1 MSLYNEQDITVH
13 IRGTMGDGFLNES
26 KYIAYSKTYNTT
38 TKAFTTTDSVNNA
51 DSNRNSVSIDKL
63 FGRITDSTLNGVL
76 GSNEVNNHILTWD
89 KSSECIKASDY
100 YVSTSVNNNSNQI
113 PTSSAVYTA
122 INNGF
127 NTNNACLFRG
137 TYTPASTSN
146 ATTLGGTWNNSS
158 GPVSG
163 KSQGYMWIVASG
175 GYFYDIIVEAG
186 DLIICGIDTPVDKS
200 SYYVIQKNIDPST
213 YVTLAGAQTITGT
226 KTFADVIVNG
236 SLNVSGNIV
245 GSLTGNA
252 TSATKLYSSAQVGS
266 ASLPVYFNQGVP
278 VACTA
283 SSIFS
288 SLTCSATNAISAT
301 IAGQT
306 RSISI
311 TNFVT
316 DALAT
321 AIEAKM
327 PFGSYVPLAGTS
339 TSEGKY
345 INGSLHF
352 AAATGERALCFNCRG
367 VTRYL
372 IKAQDGSADW
382 VDTYGFKIG
391 YKSAVTNKPFVVEMG
406 NNGTPIEALSIGQDG
421 EFIITSEKAPKYKTN
436 TILHTGIASVNSG
449 TRTITI
455 NGTSTQWVNN
465 YVTGATF
472 VNATNNDNKQIVR
485 LTLTRGGHSTLTD
498 LTADISQFTGAT
510 SSAAGTAGL
519 VPQPAAN
526 NQNKYLKADGTW
538 SAITTNQVYQ
548 SPAANDH
555 WRPLILGYPTAGTK
569 EADFSAST
577 SQVHFDQQLRF
588 NPSTNELYLDGSIT
602 TGNITATSLAVGNV
616 TASGNVVANTFNG
629 RSILDNTA
637 NTAITASTSIITAN
651 TLYYALPK
659 INNSKAYKGD
669 SEIYAP
675 TTAGANSYI
684 LQSNGAGNAPSWI
697 TAATVVNRG
706 LKLTTKESITVS
718 LKSSVWTE
726 VDGGMPITSNEP
738 ETYVI
743 QILDVTTGVVHSG
756 VFSTGN
762 GNESDLEEIYL
773 QVFSNS
779 SSNRRLYAAIQNK
792 KLQLASDDASNTNHT
807 VTIKYRK
814 LI

>member
-1 MSLYNEQDITVH
+1 MALYNEQDITVH
-13 IRGTMGDGFLNES
+13 IRGTMGDGFLTES
-26 KYIAYSKTYNTT
+26 KYIAYTKSYDSSTKIYSDTVVNNEADDSRLSVSLDSMLKRIISKTLKSANDGGLVQWDHTNECFKG
-38 TKAFTTTDSVNNA
+38 TKYK
-51 DSNRNSVSIDKL
+51 I
-63 FGRITDSTLNGVL
+63 
-76 GSNEVNNHILTWD
+76 
-89 KSSECIKASDY
+89 
-100 YVSTSVNNNSNQI
+100 STSLADDESQI
-113 PTSSAVYTA
+113 PTSKAVYTA

-127 NTNNACLFRG
+127 DTNNACQFKG
-137 TYTPASTSN
+137 TYAAASSSGS
-146 ATTLGGTWNNSS
+146 TLGGAFTPTAPSTTSCGW
-158 GPVSG
+158 
-163 KSQGYMWIVASG
+163 MWIVSQA
-175 GYFYDIIVEAG
+175 GYFYDEKVEEG
-186 DLIICGIDTPVDKS
+186 DLIICGKDATTLTKAD
-200 SYYVIQKNIDPST
+200 YYLIQKNIDPST

-372 IKAQDGSADW
+372 LKAQDGSADW

-391 YKSAVTNKPFVVEMG
+391 YKGEVTNKPFVIEMG

-421 EFIITSEKAPKYKTN
+421 EFKITSQKAPKYNAN

-455 NGTSTQWVNN
+455 NGTSTTWVNN
-465 YVTGATF
+465 YVTGASF
-472 VNATNNDNKQIVR
+472 ATATADDKQIVR
-485 LTLTRGGHSTLTD
+485 LTLTRGGHSTLAD

-510 SSAAGTAGL
+510 SEAAGTTGL
-519 VPQPAAN
+519 VPQPAKN
-526 NQNKYLKADGTW
+526 DQNKYLRANGTW

-548 SPAANDH
+548 SSAANDY
-555 WRPLILGYPTAGTK
+555 WRPLILGYQTVQTK
-569 EADFSAST
+569 EANFSAST
-577 SQVHFDQQLRF
+577 QQVYFDQQFRF

-629 RSILDNTA
+629 RSILDNTT

-659 INNSKAYKGD
+659 INNSRTYNAG
-669 SEIYAP
+669 SGIYAP
-675 TTAGANSYI
+675 TTAGTDEYI

-697 TAATVVNRG
+697 TADTVIDRGITLAT
-706 LKLTTKESITVS
+706 TTTNKTVS
-718 LKSSVWTE
+718 LQSSVWTE
-726 VDGGMPITSNEP
+726 VDGGITITSNEP

-743 QILDVTTGVVHSG
+743 QILDADTGVVHSG

-779 SSNRRLYAAIQNK
+779 SSNKRLYAAIQNK
-792 KLQLASDDASNTNHT
+792 KLQLASDDASTTNHT

>member
-1 MSLYNEQDITVH
+1 MALYNEQDITVH
-13 IRGTMGDGFLNES
+13 IRGTMGDGFLTES
-26 KYIAYSKTYNTT
+26 KYIAY
-38 TKAFTTTDSVNNA
+38 TKSYDRSTKIYSDTVVNNA
-51 DSNRNSVSIDKL
+51 ADSSRLSVSLDSMLK
-63 FGRITDSTLNGVL
+63 RIISNTLKSANDGGLVQWDHT
-76 GSNEVNNHILTWD
+76 NECFKGTGYKI
-89 KSSECIKASDY
+89 
-100 YVSTSVNNNSNQI
+100 STSLADNSSQI

-137 TYTPASTSN
+137 TYSAASTSN
-146 ATTLGGTWNNSS
+146 ATTLGGTWSNSS
-158 GPVSG
+158 GPVNG
-163 KSQGYMWIVASG
+163 KSQGYMWIVSLG
-175 GYFYDIIVEAG
+175 GYFYDIAVEAG
-186 DLIICGIDTPVDKS
+186 DLIICGIDTPVDKN

-213 YVTLAGAQTITGT
+213 YVTLAGVQTVTGT

-352 AAATGERALCFNCRG
+352 AAATGERTLCFNCRG

-391 YKSAVTNKPFVVEMG
+391 YKGAVTNKPFVIEMG
-406 NNGTPIEALSIGQDG
+406 NDGSPIEALSIGQDG
-421 EFIITSEKAPKYKTN
+421 EFKITSQKAPKYNTN

-455 NGTSTQWVNN
+455 NGTSTTWVNN
-465 YVTGATF
+465 YVTGASF
-472 VNATNNDNKQIVR
+472 ATATANDKQIVR
-485 LTLTRGGHSTLTD
+485 LTLTRGGHTTLTD
-498 LTADISQFTGAT
+498 LTADISLFTGAT
-510 SSAAGTAGL
+510 DSAAGAAGL
-519 VPQPAAN
+519 VPQPAKN
-526 NQNKYLKADGTW
+526 DQNKYLRANGTW

-548 SPAANDH
+548 SAAANDF
-555 WRPLILGYPTAGTK
+555 WRPLILGYPTADTK
-569 EADFSAST
+569 EANFSAST

-629 RSILDNTA
+629 RSILDNTT

-659 INNSKAYKGD
+659 INNSKAYKGN

-675 TTAGANSYI
+675 TTAGTSEYI
-684 LQSNGAGNAPSWI
+684 LQSNGSGSAPTWI
-697 TAATVVNRG
+697 TADTVIDRGITLAT
-706 LKLTTKESITVS
+706 TTTNKTVS
-718 LKSSVWTE
+718 LQSSVWKE
-726 VDGGMPITSNEP
+726 VDGGITITSNEP

-762 GNESDLEEIYL
+762 GNTSELEEIYL

-792 KLQLASDDASNTNHT
+792 KLQLASDDASNTDHT